1 MFDFSAKTAKILLRT
16 TRNFFLRDR
25 PFFAHLHVTKRCNL
39 RCKYCGVR
47 KNPKPKELSK
57 EDFIRII
64 NILDRMGVVQIS
76 FTGGESL
83 LNPDIFDL
91 IKYANKRGFWTQITS
106 NGTMPQHMYRRLL
119 ETKIDL
125 ISISL
130 DSLKKEVHN
139 AQRGHFDEVI
149 KNLKFLAKNK
159 AKGQSINISAMVTE
173 KNIKELPEIVSF
185 AKSLGI
191 NIFLSP
197 VMYSHYSDDYG
208 FRPKGNGYLDKEKVM
223 ETYSALKRQ
232 YFSSG
237 MMTPPYYLRLSEK
250 YLISQKNKWNCK
262 AGLVF
267 FDIMPDGEFYICQDF
282 SMEKNILDKDFL
294 EWYGSKEFN
303 EKRKRLAHKCEGC
316 VFSCYYCTQNMFSL
330 RVFETALTFFKN
342 FIATL

>member
-1 MFDFSAKTAKILLRT
+1 
-16 TRNFFLRDR
+16 
-25 PFFAHLHVTKRCNL
+25 
-39 RCKYCGVR
+39 
-47 KNPKPKELSK
+47 
-57 EDFIRII
+57 
-64 NILDRMGVVQIS
+64 MGVVQIS

-91 IKYANKRGFWTQITS
+91 IKYANKRGFC
-106 NGTMPQHMYRRLL
+106 
-119 ETKIDL
+119 
-125 ISISL
+125 
-130 DSLKKEVHN
+130 
-139 AQRGHFDEVI
+139 
-149 KNLKFLAKNK
+149 K

-267 FDIMPDGEFYICQDF
+267 FDI
-282 SMEKNILDKDFL
+282 
-294 EWYGSKEFN
+294 
-303 EKRKRLAHKCEGC
+303 
-316 VFSCYYCTQNMFSL
+316 
-330 RVFETALTFFKN
+330 
-342 FIATL
+342 